1 MKSFNFGQL
10 GHAGHIP
17 DMSVLSAGHNQRDA
31 DKTGDHPPLGGCP
44 LCPPLMPPKNP
55 CLTSRRK
62 YPSDNYGSFRVGV
75 CCGAHRPRPF
85 TPVEKIQIGVLPCL

>member
-31 DKTGDHPPLGGCP
+31 DKTGDHPP
-44 LCPPLMPPKNP
+44 
-55 CLTSRRK
+55 
-62 YPSDNYGSFRVGV
+62 
-75 CCGAHRPRPF
+75 
-85 TPVEKIQIGVLPCL
+85 